1 LKNEKL
7 TDNNFSDAVRV
18 MLEEKNI
25 TYRDLAM
32 MSKVSKTYLTEIL
45 VHYRV
50 PSMEIIKK
58 IAKALRI
65 DPGYFKEFRIL
76 EVFELLKKFSSGMNT
91 KDINDINKILNK
103 IKDRTK
109 GENISITN
117 YATGKSEMSFEPMNL
132 VNLLGMSDHQVK
144 MVKTMIKQ
152 FKEVNEDE
160 FYQRVGEDSQIDSM
174 EGG

>member
-1 LKNEKL
+1 MKNEKL
-7 TDNNFSDAVRV
+7 TDNNFSDAVRAV
-18 MLEEKNI
+18 LEEKNI
-25 TYRDLAM
+25 TYRNLAM

-45 VHYRV
+45 VHHRV

-58 IAKALRI
+58 IAEALKI
-65 DPGYFKEFRIL
+65 DPAYFKEFRIL
-76 EVFELLKKFSSGMNT
+76 EIIELLKKFSSVMST

-103 IKDRTK
+103 IKDHTK

-117 YATGKSEMSFEPMNL
+117 YAAGKSEMSFEPMDL

-144 MVKTMIKQ
+144 MVKTMVKQ

-160 FYQRVGEDSQIDSM
+160 YYQGHGEDSQLDSM